1 MTDPLTHDNHL
12 STPGKHSRREFL
24 RRSALLAGA
33 GVAAPWALD
42 LAGLSAASGA
52 HADDEYRAIVC
63 LFMYGGNDHY
73 DTIVPNDPTS
83 YATYAAAR
91 TGIARTQSSLL
102 ALSPLDGFADERSV
116 GFVPEWAGLK
126 RLFDQR
132 DLAIVANVG
141 TLLAPTTKADYGIR
155 TNRPPQLFS
164 HNDQQSL
171 WQSSAPEGATTGWG
185 GRLADLLLDDNGAN
199 SVFTC
204 ISVSGNAVMMTGR
217 DAVQYQV
224 DRRGVTRLQ
233 ARGFRE
239 SSVLAG
245 LDEVLRMNRPGPFP
259 AAYADVTERALSSSE
274 RLDSA
279 VGGVGDLAT
288 VFPDSNLGEQL
299 QMVARLI
306 AAGRNQLGVKRQV
319 FFVAMGGFDNHDS
332 LVARHPG
339 LLAGIDG
346 AFTAFHA
353 ATEELGA
360 ADQVTTFTA
369 SDFGRT
375 LVGNG
380 DGSDHGWGAHHI
392 VMGRAV
398 RGRRVYGSLPII
410 GDDGPDDVGRG
421 RLLPTTSVEQYASTL
436 ARWMGASGSEL
447 QSVAPNIGRFA
458 TDDLGLF
465 AVEPE
470 PQPEPR
476 PELDARIGSA
486 ASTSGLRPA
495 TRIRR

>member
-1 MTDPLTHDNHL
+1 MTDRHTHTPHL

-42 LAGLSAASGA
+42 LAGLSSASGA

-73 DTIVPNDPTS
+73 DTIIPDDTTS

-91 TGIARTQSSLL
+91 TGIARPKSSLL
-102 ALSPLDGFADERSV
+102 SLSPLDGFANGRSV
-116 GFVPEWAGLK
+116 AFAPEWAGLK
-126 RLFDQR
+126 QLFDRR
-132 DLAIVANVG
+132 DLAVVANVG
-141 TLLAPTTKADYGIR
+141 TLLAPTTKTAYQ
-155 TNRPPQLFS
+155 TTSNRPPQLFS
-164 HNDQQSL
+164 HNDQQSV

-185 GRLADLLLDDNGAN
+185 GRLADLLLDDNGGE

-204 ISVSGNAVMMTGR
+204 ISVAGNAVMMTGR

-224 DRRGVTRLQ
+224 DRRGVTKLQ
-233 ARGFRE
+233 ARNFR
-239 SSVLAG
+239 SDSVLAG
-245 LDEVLRMNRPGPFP
+245 LDEVLRMNPAGPFP
-259 AAYADVTERALSSSE
+259 SAYADVTDRALSSSE
-274 RLDSA
+274 RLDTA
-279 VGGVGDLAT
+279 VDGVGDFAT
-288 VFPDSNLGEQL
+288 AFPDGRLSEQL

-306 AAGRNQLGVKRQV
+306 AAGRGQLGVKRQV
-319 FFVAMGGFDNHDS
+319 FFVSMGGFDNHNS
-332 LVARHPG
+332 LATKHPG
-339 LLAGIDG
+339 LLAGVDA

-380 DGSDHGWGAHHI
+380 DGSDHGWGSHHI
-392 VMGRAV
+392 VMGGAV
-398 RGRRVYGSLPII
+398 RGRRLYGTLPIV
-410 GDDGPDDVGRG
+410 GDDGPHDVGRG
-421 RLLPTTSVEQYASTL
+421 RMLPTISVEQYSSTL
-436 ARWMGASGSEL
+436 ARWMGATGSEL
-447 QSVAPNIGRFA
+447 QTVVPNIGRFA
-458 TDDLGLF
+458 TNDLGLF
-465 AVEPE
+465 DPE
-470 PQPEPR
+470 TTPEETISR
-476 PELDARIGSA
+476 A
-486 ASTSGLRPA
+486 ASTSGLAPA

>member
-1 MTDPLTHDNHL
+1 MTDRRSDANHL

-33 GVAAPWALD
+33 GVATPWALD

-52 HADDEYRAIVC
+52 RADDEYRAIVC

-83 YATYAAAR
+83 HATYAAAR
-91 TGIARTQSSLL
+91 TGIARAKGSLL
-102 ALSPLDGFADERSV
+102 PLSPLGGFTDERSV
-116 GFVPEWAGLK
+116 GFVPEWSGLK

-132 DLAIVANVG
+132 DLAVVSNIG
-141 TLLAPTTKADYGIR
+141 TLLAPTTKDEYAVR
-155 TNRPPQLFS
+155 ANRPPQLFS

-185 GRLADLLLDDNGAN
+185 GRLADLLLDDNGGE

-204 ISVSGNAVMMTGR
+204 ISVAGNAVMMTGR

-233 ARGFRE
+233 ARNFRAD
-239 SSVLAG
+239 SVLAG
-245 LDEVLRMNRPGPFP
+245 LDEVLRMNPAGPFP
-259 AAYADVTERALSSSE
+259 TTYADVTDRALSSAE
-274 RLDSA
+274 RLDAA
-279 VGGVGDLAT
+279 VNGVAELTT
-288 VFPDSNLGEQL
+288 VFPESNLGEQL

-306 AAGRNQLGVKRQV
+306 GAGRNRLGVKRQV
-319 FFVAMGGFDNHDS
+319 FFVAMGGFDNHNG
-332 LVARHPG
+332 LAVRHPG
-339 LLAGIDG
+339 LLAAIDG

-353 ATEELGA
+353 ATEELGVA
-360 ADQVTTFTA
+360 SEVTTFTA

-380 DGSDHGWGAHHI
+380 DGSDHGWGSHHI

-398 RGRRVYGSLPII
+398 HGRRVYGALPIV

-421 RLLPTTSVEQYASTL
+421 RLLPTTSVEQYAATF
-436 ARWMGASGSEL
+436 ARWMGASGSAL

-465 AVEPE
+465 APE
-470 PQPEPR
+470 TVPEER
-476 PELDARIGSA
+476 VASA
-486 ASTSGLRPA
+486 ASTDGLQQA